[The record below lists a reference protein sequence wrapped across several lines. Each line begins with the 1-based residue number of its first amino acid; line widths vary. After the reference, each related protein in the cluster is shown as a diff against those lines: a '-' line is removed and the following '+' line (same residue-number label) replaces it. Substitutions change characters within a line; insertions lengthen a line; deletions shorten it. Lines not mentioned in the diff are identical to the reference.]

1 MKSNLE
7 VLYHESKF
15 DNEYVYLIIMQIDVD
30 IDIEE
35 MTARISSGLKTWV
48 NFGITV
54 ACGVQAAFEPTPH
67 AETHCQ
73 LKKIWN
79 EQSVKL
85 GKRIKVNGQLV

>member
-1 MKSNLE
+1 MC
-7 VLYHESKF
+7 VT
-15 DNEYVYLIIMQIDVD
+15 IMQIDVD